1 MIVSEKTMDALKS
14 IGLNLYER
22 KIWVALLSRGVS
34 TAGELSEIAKIPRSR
49 AYDVLE
55 SLADKGFVIIQ
66 NAKPLKYVAVDP
78 KEALERAKKKII
90 KDAEELASKI
100 DELKNS
106 EVAKE
111 LENVYKK
118 GIKVVEPGELSGVL
132 KGKHNLHQQLESLFK
147 QSKKYIAVVAPPEEI
162 KEIHDN
168 HGYLLKKL
176 SSKGVDIKIL
186 THDVPENID
195 ELKKFAEVRKINREK
210 VGRLYMVDGKHVI
223 IGLTDTNTHPLQDS
237 ALWASSE
244 HTSHIFEPMFE
255 NLWKNAEKL
264 S

>member
-1 MIVSEKTMDALKS
+1 MIVSEKTMDSLKS

-22 KIWVALLSRGVS
+22 RIWVALLSRGVA

-55 SLADKGFVIIQ
+55 SLAEKGFVIIQ
-66 NAKPLKYVAVDP
+66 NAKPLKYVAVPP
-78 KEALERAKKKII
+78 KEAFERAKKKIL
-90 KDAEELASKI
+90 KNAEEMASKI

-106 EVAKE
+106 EITKE
-111 LENVYKK
+111 LESIYKE
-118 GIKVVEPGELSGVL
+118 GIKVVEPGELSGTL
-132 KGKHNLHQQLESLFK
+132 KGRHLLHQQLETLFK
-147 QSKKYIAVVAPPEEI
+147 QSKKYIAMVAPPEEL
-162 KEIHDN
+162 KEVHEN

-186 THDVPENID
+186 THDIPENVD
-195 ELKKFAEVRKINREK
+195 ELKKIGEIRKVDRDKI
-210 VGRLYMVDGKHVI
+210 GRLYLVDGKHVV

-237 ALWASSE
+237 AVWASSD
-244 HTSHIFEPMFE
+244 HTAHVFEPMFE
-255 NLWKNAEKL
+255 SLWENAEKI